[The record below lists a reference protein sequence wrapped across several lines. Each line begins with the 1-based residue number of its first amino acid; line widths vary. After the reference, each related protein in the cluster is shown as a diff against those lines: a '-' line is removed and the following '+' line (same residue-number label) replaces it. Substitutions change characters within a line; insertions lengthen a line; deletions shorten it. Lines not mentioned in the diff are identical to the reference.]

1 LASRRRRSPA
11 PRRAVTVTDVARRA
25 GVSTA
30 TVSRVVNDNPRVR
43 PEVRAAVAI
52 AIEELGYV
60 PNASARSL
68 MTQRTGSIGV
78 VILESADRLFGDP
91 FFGQLMLGIS
101 AGLSERD
108 RRLVLMLAP
117 TREEESRIDRY
128 LGAGH
133 VDGVVLVGP
142 HGADPLLKRLM
153 RQHIPFVVSGR
164 PMEPR
169 PVTYVDSQN
178 RSGAEAAVRH
188 LIASGRRVIGT
199 IHGTLDLS
207 SAVDRLEGYRDAMR
221 AAGHAI
227 DASLEVDGAYRS
239 RTAFEAMN
247 GLLERRPDLDAVFV
261 ASDSM
266 AIAALQAI
274 KDTGRRIPD
283 DIAVIGFDDL
293 PTASESRPTLST
305 VRQPIETMG
314 QEMVRLLLQRIG
326 RPDLPPQEVIFG
338 TELVL
343 RGSTGDVTEPA
354 PEPATAQAITSAPAA
369 DVRGP
374 AAARTSAA

>member
-1 LASRRRRSPA
+1 LGSRRRQRGDGKGG
-11 PRRAVTVTDVARRA
+11 VTVTDVARRA

-30 TVSRVVNDNPRVR
+30 TVSRVMNGNPRVR
-43 PEVRAAVAI
+43 AEVRAAVTVAI
-52 AIEELGYV
+52 QELGYV
-60 PNASARSL
+60 PNPSARSL
-68 MTQRTGSIGV
+68 MTRLTESIGV
-78 VILESADRLFGDP
+78 VVLESADRLFGDP

-101 AGLSERD
+101 ASLSEND
-108 RRLVLMLAP
+108 QRLVLMLAP

-142 HGADPLLKRLM
+142 HGADPLLKRLL
-153 RQHIPFVVSGR
+153 RQQIPFVVSGR

-178 RSGAEAAVRH
+178 RSGAEAAVNH
-188 LIASGRRVIGT
+188 LLASGRRVIGT

-207 SAVDRLEGYRDAMR
+207 SAFDRLEGYRDALRGAGR
-221 AAGHAI
+221 AV
-227 DASLEVDGAYRS
+227 DPDLEADGQYRS
-239 RTAFEAMN
+239 RTAVQAMS
-247 GLLERRPDLDAVFV
+247 GLLERHPDLDAVFV

-266 AIAALQAI
+266 AIAAMQAI
-274 KDTGRRIPD
+274 KDSGRRIPD

-293 PTASESRPTLST
+293 PTASESHPTLST

-314 QEMVRLLLQRIG
+314 REMVRLLLQRIG
-326 RPDLPPQEVIFG
+326 QPGLAPQEVIFG

-343 RGSTGDVTEPA
+343 RGSTDDVAEPA
-354 PEPATAQAITSAPAA
+354 APGVAAPAA
-369 DVRGP
+369 DGRRP
-374 AAARTSAA
+374 AAVQSWAE

>member
-1 LASRRRRSPA
+1 
-11 PRRAVTVTDVARRA
+11 VTVTDVARRA

-30 TVSRVVNDNPRVR
+30 TVSRVMNDNPRVR
-43 PEVRAAVAI
+43 AEVRAAVTVAI
-52 AIEELGYV
+52 KELGYV
-60 PNASARSL
+60 PNPSARSL
-68 MTQRTGSIGV
+68 MTRLTESIGV
-78 VILESADRLFGDP
+78 VVLESADRLFGDP

-101 AGLSERD
+101 ASLSEND
-108 RRLVLMLAP
+108 QRLVLMLAP

-142 HGADPLLKRLM
+142 HGADPLLKRLL
-153 RQHIPFVVSGR
+153 RQQIPFVVSGR

-178 RSGAEAAVRH
+178 RSGAEAAVSH
-188 LIASGRRVIGT
+188 LLASGRRVIGT

-207 SAVDRLEGYRDAMR
+207 SAFDRLEGYRDALR
-221 AAGHAI
+221 AAGRAV
-227 DASLEVDGAYRS
+227 DPDLEVDGQYRS
-239 RTAFEAMN
+239 RTAVQAMN
-247 GLLERRPDLDAVFV
+247 GLLERHPDLDAVFV

-266 AIAALQAI
+266 AIAAMQAI
-274 KDTGRRIPD
+274 KDSGRRIPD

-314 QEMVRLLLQRIG
+314 REMVRLVLQRVG
-326 RPDLPPQEVIFG
+326 RADLAPQEVIFG

-343 RGSTGDVTEPA
+343 RGSTGDATVPA
-354 PEPATAQAITSAPAA
+354 APGASAPGASAPGADDPTAAA
-369 DVRGP
+369 DGRRP
-374 AAARTSAA
+374 AAARSWDE